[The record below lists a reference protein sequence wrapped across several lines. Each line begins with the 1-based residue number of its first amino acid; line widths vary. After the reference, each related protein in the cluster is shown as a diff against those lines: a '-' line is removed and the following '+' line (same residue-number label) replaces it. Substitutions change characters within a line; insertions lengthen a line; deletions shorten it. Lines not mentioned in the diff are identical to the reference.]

1 MVVKIEPSW
10 HKQLAAEWDKPYFA
24 SLAESVRLAYR
35 TEVVYPPASKIFAAF
50 DACPFDDFKVVILG
64 QDPYHEP
71 GQAMGLSFSVPKGTP
86 LPPSLQNIY
95 KEMNDDLG
103 ITRDPRSGDLTGIAR
118 EGVLFL
124 NAYLAVKRG
133 IALSLADPKFLE
145 FTGDVITYLD
155 HLEQPLVFILW
166 GGFARRFAPL
176 IHGSNHLVLQSAH
189 PSPLSANRGGFFG
202 TKPFSKTNAFL
213 VQNGV
218 PPIDW
223 SK

>member
-1 MVVKIEPSW
+1 
-10 HKQLAAEWDKPYFA
+10 
-24 SLAESVRLAYR
+24 
-35 TEVVYPPASKIFAAF
+35 
-50 DACPFDDFKVVILG
+50 
-64 QDPYHEP
+64 
-71 GQAMGLSFSVPKGTP
+71 MGLSFSVPKGTP

-95 KEMNDDLG
+95 KEMSEDLG

-133 IALSLADPKFLE
+133 IPLSLADPKFLE

>member
-1 MVVKIEPSW
+1 MMGMKRD
-10 HKQLAAEWDKPYFA
+10 WDAFFRQEEAKEHYRY
-24 SLAESVRLAYR
+24 LLHYLGEAYR
-35 TEVVYPPASKIFAAF
+35 SFEVYPPKEKVFQAF
-50 DACPFDDFKVVILG
+50 EETSPKTLKAVILG

-71 GQAMGLSFSVPKGTP
+71 GQAMGLSFSVPKGIP

-95 KEMNDDLG
+95 KEMKDDLG
-103 ITRDPRSGDLTGIAR
+103 ISRDWTYGDLTGIAR

-133 IALSLADPKFLE
+133 IPLSLADPKFLE
-145 FTGDVITYLD
+145 FTGDVITFLD